1 MRCMKFYAVGAMG
14 MAVHLTL
21 LALFVRVLQMHYQ
34 WATVFAVEAAVVH
47 NFLWHRRWTWSD
59 RPVDGAAA
67 TAARLVRFNLTNGLV
82 SVLGN
87 LFFMHLFAG
96 LLRFD
101 PIVASLLSIP
111 PCALVNFLVSDRWVF
126 LSPGSTPR
134 FTGNSPAVGETAE

>member
-21 LALFVRVLQMHYQ
+21 LALFVRVFEMHYQ
-34 WATVFAVEAAVVH
+34 WATVFAVEAAVIH
-47 NFLWHRRWTWSD
+47 NFLWHRRWTWAD
-59 RPVDGAAA
+59 RPVKGASA
-67 TAARLVRFNLTNGLV
+67 TAARLVRFNVTNGLV

-87 LFFMHLFAG
+87 LFLMHLFAG

-126 LSPGSTPR
+126 LSQVSVAPLLNRVEISGER
-134 FTGNSPAVGETAE
+134 FE

>member
-1 MRCMKFYAVGAMG
+1 MKFYAVGAMG

-21 LALFVRVLQMHYQ
+21 LSLFVRVLQMHYQ

-47 NFLWHRRWTWSD
+47 NFLWHRRWTWAD
-59 RPVDGAAA
+59 RRVDGAAA

-134 FTGNSPAVGETAE
+134 FTSNSPAVGETAE